1 MNCIKVGRLIQ
12 SLRKDKRM
20 TQKELAL
27 LMNISDKTISKWER
41 GLGCPDVSLL
51 GELSNILGVN
61 IEMILSGDL
70 NPNEQDE
77 GNMKNVKFYA
87 CQSCGNIMTS
97 TGASSISCCG
107 RILESLLSKTEN
119 DEHKITVH
127 EIEEDYFVTIKHEMS
142 RDHYISFV
150 AYISYDR
157 VMLIKLYPE
166 QLAEVRFPK
175 MHGGT
180 LYMYCNRHGLW
191 KYEKKKLG
199 LGRVT

>member
-1 MNCIKVGRLIQ
+1 MGRLIQ
-12 SLRKDKRM
+12 SLRKEKRM

-61 IEMILSGDL
+61 IEKILSGDL
-70 NPNEQDE
+70 NPNEQDG

-97 TGASSISCCG
+97 TGATSISCCG
-107 RILESLLSKTEN
+107 RLLEPLLSKAEN
-119 DEHKITVH
+119 DEHEITVH

-175 MHGGT
+175 MYGGT
-180 LYMYCNRHGLW
+180 LYTYCNRHGLW

-199 LGRVT
+199 SRRVT